1 MEKILISDVGIAEEI
16 RKQMNVATEEEKG
29 LMSGTDK
36 KRTNQTLLY
45 GYYYNAIKIGKFT
58 SWERASFIIHGI
70 YVQAPFL
77 FVLSMY
83 NVQND
88 TSNAPKIFITN
99 LSSKIIPFKIYWKKE
114 NGYIYIYLVSTA
126 NSATS
131 DAENFNILGNKTVE
145 RMKFVM
151 DDSYTEIAV

>member
-29 LMSGTDK
+29 LMSSTDK

-114 NGYIYIYLVSTA
+114 NGYLDIYLVSTA

>member
-114 NGYIYIYLVSTA
+114 NGYLDIYLVSTA

>member
-16 RKQMNVATEEEKG
+16 RKQMNVATEKEKG
-29 LMSGTDK
+29 LMSSIDK

-58 SWERASFIIHGI
+58 SWERASFIVHGI

-99 LSSKIIPFKIYWKKE
+99 LNSKMPVKIYWKKE
-114 NGYIYIYLVSTA
+114 NGYLDIYLVSTA

-131 DAENFNILGNKTVE
+131 DAESFNILGNKTVE
-145 RMKFVM
+145 RMKLIV
-151 DDSYTEIAV
+151 DDSYTEIAVL

>member
-29 LMSGTDK
+29 LMSSTDK

-88 TSNAPKIFITN
+88 TLNAPKIFITN

-114 NGYIYIYLVSTA
+114 NGYLDIYLVSTA

-145 RMKFVM
+145 RMKFIM

>member
-29 LMSGTDK
+29 LMSSIDK

-70 YVQAPFL
+70 YVQTPFL

-99 LSSKIIPFKIYWKKE
+99 LNSKIIPFKIYWKKE
-114 NGYIYIYLVSTA
+114 NGYLDIYLVSTA

-131 DAENFNILGNKTVE
+131 DVENFNILGNKTVE
-145 RMKFVM
+145 RMKFIM